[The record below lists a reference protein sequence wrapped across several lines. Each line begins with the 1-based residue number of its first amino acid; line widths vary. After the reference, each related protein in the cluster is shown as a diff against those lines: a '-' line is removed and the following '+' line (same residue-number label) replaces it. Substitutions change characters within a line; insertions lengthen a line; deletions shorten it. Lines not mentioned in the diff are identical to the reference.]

1 MLIMEVVEN
10 VVWFLVA
17 VFILVTFHELG
28 HFGVA
33 RLLGVGVSKFS
44 IGFGK
49 PLYSF
54 RSRRSGTEYV
64 LGALP
69 FGGYV
74 KFIDEREDHVDSQD
88 LPHAFNR
95 QNLWVRTAVVIAGPA
110 ANFVLAIFF
119 YWLVFGIGVP
129 GVEPIIGYV
138 QPGSSAEA
146 IGLQRGDRIAQIN
159 GRKVRSWGEHRYYLL
174 DQVQNG
180 ETLTF
185 TIETPTGENKTVS
198 IESSRLES
206 GQMNPFILEQK
217 IGVLPRIAP
226 VVGTLIP
233 GEVADA
239 AGIQVND
246 RFMSIEGVPINGWRD
261 VVEIISSRPEQ
272 TTRLSVL
279 RNGSI
284 KLAVVVP
291 KAINSMNEVV
301 GRIGVGP
308 ANHVNVVIRLGAGEA
323 IIRAVEATWLLS
335 KLTVGMIVQMIQG
348 KESTKSIGG
357 PLSIA
362 KYAGASA
369 EYGLTA
375 FLMFLAIL
383 SISLGI
389 LNLLPIP
396 VLDGGHLV
404 YFLIEGI
411 KGTPVSETFMYRSQQ
426 LGFAVLAVL
435 ISFAL
440 YNDVLNIFKF

>member
-1 MLIMEVVEN
+1 MAAVEN
-10 VVWFLVA
+10 AGWFLVA

-28 HFGVA
+28 HFSVA

-44 IGFGK
+44 VGFGK
-49 PLYSF
+49 TLYSY

-64 LGALP
+64 LGVLP

-74 KFIDEREDHVDSQD
+74 KFIDEREDHVDPRD
-88 LPHAFNR
+88 LPYAFNR
-95 QNLWVRTAVVIAGPA
+95 QKLWVRAAIVIAGPG
-110 ANFVLAIFF
+110 ANFILAIFF

-129 GVEPIIGYV
+129 GVEPVIGYV
-138 QPGSSAEA
+138 EPGSSAEA
-146 IGLQRGDRIAQIN
+146 VGLQRGDRIARVN

-174 DQVQNG
+174 NQVEAG
-180 ETLTF
+180 KTLTF
-185 TIETPTGENKTVS
+185 AIVTPTGRNKTVS
-198 IESSRLES
+198 IESSRLQS
-206 GQMNPFILEQK
+206 GRLNPLVLEEQ
-217 IGVLPRIAP
+217 IGVLPRLAP
-226 VVGTLIP
+226 IVGTLIA

-239 AGIQVND
+239 SGIKVND
-246 RFMSIEGVPINGWRD
+246 RFMVVDGITINGWRD
-261 VVEIISSRPEQ
+261 VVKTISSRPEQ
-272 TTRLSVL
+272 ATRVSVL
-279 RNGSI
+279 RNGSLKTI
-284 KLAVVVP
+284 VVVP
-291 KAINSMNEVV
+291 KAIHSLDSVV

-308 ANHVNVVIRLGAGEA
+308 ANHVDVVVRLGAGEA
-323 IIRAVEATWLLS
+323 INRAVEATWLLS
-335 KLTVGMIVQMIQG
+335 KLTVGMIVQMVQG
-348 KESTKSIGG
+348 KESTENIGG

-369 EYGLTA
+369 QYGLTA
-375 FLMFLAIL
+375 FLTFLAIL

-404 YFLIEGI
+404 YFIIEAI
-411 KGTPVSETFMYRSQQ
+411 KGGPVSEAFMYRSQQ

>member
-1 MLIMEVVEN
+1 MAAVEN
-10 VVWFLVA
+10 AGWFLVA

-28 HFGVA
+28 HFSVA

-44 IGFGK
+44 VGFGK
-49 PLYSF
+49 TLYSY

-64 LGALP
+64 LGVLP

-74 KFIDEREDHVDSQD
+74 KFIDEREDHVDPRD
-88 LPHAFNR
+88 LPYAFNR
-95 QNLWVRTAVVIAGPA
+95 QKLWVRAAIVIAGPG
-110 ANFVLAIFF
+110 ANFILAIFF

-129 GVEPIIGYV
+129 GVEPVIGYV
-138 QPGSSAEA
+138 EPGSSAEA
-146 IGLQRGDRIAQIN
+146 VGLQRGDRIVRVN

-174 DQVQNG
+174 NQVEAG
-180 ETLTF
+180 KTLTF
-185 TIETPTGENKTVS
+185 AIVTPTGRNKTVS
-198 IESSRLES
+198 IESSRLQS
-206 GQMNPFILEQK
+206 GQLNPLVLEEQ
-217 IGVLPRIAP
+217 IGVLPRLAP
-226 VVGTLIP
+226 IVGTLIA

-239 AGIQVND
+239 SGIKVND
-246 RFMSIEGVPINGWRD
+246 RFMVVDGIAINGWRD
-261 VVEIISSRPEQ
+261 VVKTISSRPEQ
-272 TTRLSVL
+272 ATRVSVL
-279 RNGSI
+279 RNGSLKTI
-284 KLAVVVP
+284 VVVP
-291 KAINSMNEVV
+291 KAIHSLDSVV

-308 ANHVNVVIRLGAGEA
+308 ANHVNVVVRLGAGEA
-323 IIRAVEATWLLS
+323 MNRAVEATWLLS
-335 KLTVGMIVQMIQG
+335 KLTVGMIVQMVQG
-348 KESTKSIGG
+348 KESTKNIGG

-369 EYGLTA
+369 QYGFTA
-375 FLMFLAIL
+375 FLTFLAIL

-404 YFLIEGI
+404 YFIIEAI
-411 KGTPVSETFMYRSQQ
+411 KGGPVSEAFMYRSQQ

>member
-1 MLIMEVVEN
+1 MVAVEN
-10 VVWFLVA
+10 AGWFLVA

-28 HFGVA
+28 HFSVA

-44 IGFGK
+44 VGFGK
-49 PLYSF
+49 TLYSY

-64 LGALP
+64 LGVLP

-74 KFIDEREDHVDSQD
+74 KFIDEREDHVDPRD
-88 LPHAFNR
+88 LPYAFNR
-95 QNLWVRTAVVIAGPA
+95 QKLWVRAAIVIAGPG
-110 ANFVLAIFF
+110 ANFILAIFF

-129 GVEPIIGYV
+129 GVEPVIGYV
-138 QPGSSAEA
+138 EPGSSAEA
-146 IGLQRGDRIAQIN
+146 VGLQRGDRIARVN

-174 DQVQNG
+174 NQVEAG
-180 ETLTF
+180 KTLTF
-185 TIETPTGENKTVS
+185 AIVTPTGRNKTVS
-198 IESSRLES
+198 IESSRLQS
-206 GQMNPFILEQK
+206 GQLNPLVLEEQ
-217 IGVLPRIAP
+217 IGVLPRLAP
-226 VVGTLIP
+226 IVGTLIA

-239 AGIQVND
+239 SGIKVND
-246 RFMSIEGVPINGWRD
+246 RFMVVDGIAINGWRD
-261 VVEIISSRPEQ
+261 VVKTISSRPEQ
-272 TTRLSVL
+272 ATRVSVL
-279 RNGSI
+279 RNGALKTI
-284 KLAVVVP
+284 VVVP
-291 KAINSMNEVV
+291 KAIHSLDSVV

-308 ANHVNVVIRLGAGEA
+308 ANHVNVVVRLGAGEA
-323 IIRAVEATWLLS
+323 INRAVEATWLLS
-335 KLTVGMIVQMIQG
+335 KLTVGMIVQMVQG
-348 KESTKSIGG
+348 KESTKNIGG

-369 EYGLTA
+369 QYGFTA
-375 FLMFLAIL
+375 FLTFLAIL

-404 YFLIEGI
+404 YFIIEAI
-411 KGTPVSETFMYRSQQ
+411 KGGPVSEAFMYRSQQ

>member
-1 MLIMEVVEN
+1 MAAVEN
-10 VVWFLVA
+10 AGWFLVA

-28 HFGVA
+28 HFSVA

-44 IGFGK
+44 VGFGK
-49 PLYSF
+49 TLYSY

-64 LGALP
+64 LGVLP

-74 KFIDEREDHVDSQD
+74 KFIDEREDHVDPRD
-88 LPHAFNR
+88 LPYAFNR
-95 QNLWVRTAVVIAGPA
+95 QKLWVRAAIVIAGPG
-110 ANFVLAIFF
+110 ANFILAIFF

-129 GVEPIIGYV
+129 GVEPVIGYV
-138 QPGSSAEA
+138 EPGSSAEA
-146 IGLQRGDRIAQIN
+146 VGLQRGDRIARVN

-174 DQVQNG
+174 NQVEAG
-180 ETLTF
+180 KTLTF
-185 TIETPTGENKTVS
+185 AIVTPTGRNKTVS
-198 IESSRLES
+198 IESSRLQS
-206 GQMNPFILEQK
+206 GQLNPLVLEEQ
-217 IGVLPRIAP
+217 IGVLPRLAP
-226 VVGTLIP
+226 IVGTLIA

-239 AGIQVND
+239 SGIKVND
-246 RFMSIEGVPINGWRD
+246 RFMVVDGIAINGWRD
-261 VVEIISSRPEQ
+261 VVKTISSRPEQ
-272 TTRLSVL
+272 ATRVSVL
-279 RNGSI
+279 RNGSLKTI
-284 KLAVVVP
+284 VVVP
-291 KAINSMNEVV
+291 KAIHSLDRVV

-308 ANHVNVVIRLGAGEA
+308 ANHVNVVVRLGAGEA
-323 IIRAVEATWLLS
+323 INRAVEATWLLS
-335 KLTVGMIVQMIQG
+335 KLTVGMIVQMVQG
-348 KESTKSIGG
+348 KESTKNLGG

-369 EYGLTA
+369 QYGFTA
-375 FLMFLAIL
+375 FLTFLAIL

-404 YFLIEGI
+404 YFIIEAI
-411 KGTPVSETFMYRSQQ
+411 KGGPVSEAFMYRSQQ

>member
-1 MLIMEVVEN
+1 MVAVEN
-10 VVWFLVA
+10 AGWFLIA

-28 HFGVA
+28 HFSVA

-44 IGFGK
+44 VGFGK
-49 PLYSF
+49 TLYSF

-64 LGALP
+64 LGVLP

-74 KFIDEREDHVDSQD
+74 KFIDEREDHVDPRA
-88 LPHAFNR
+88 LPYAFNR
-95 QNLWVRTAVVIAGPA
+95 QKLWVRAAVVIAGPG
-110 ANFVLAIFF
+110 ANFILAIFF

-129 GVEPIIGYV
+129 GVEPVIGYIE
-138 QPGSSAEA
+138 PGSSAEA
-146 IGLQRGDRIAQIN
+146 VGLQRGDRIARIN

-174 DQVQNG
+174 NQVEAG
-180 ETLTF
+180 KTLTF
-185 TIETPTGENKTVS
+185 AIVTPTGQNKTVS
-198 IESSRLES
+198 IESSRLQS
-206 GQMNPFILEQK
+206 GQLNPLILEEQ
-217 IGVLPRIAP
+217 IGVLPRLAP
-226 VVGTLIP
+226 IVGTLIA

-239 AGIQVND
+239 SGIKVND
-246 RFMSIEGVPINGWRD
+246 RFMVVDGIAINGWRD
-261 VVEIISSRPEQ
+261 VVKTISSRPEQ
-272 TTRLSVL
+272 ATRVSVL
-279 RNGSI
+279 RNGSLKTI
-284 KLAVVVP
+284 VVVP
-291 KAINSMNEVV
+291 KAIHSLDSIV

-308 ANHVNVVIRLGAGEA
+308 ANHVNVVVRLGAGEA
-323 IIRAVEATWLLS
+323 INRAVEATWLLS
-335 KLTVGMIVQMIQG
+335 KLTVGMIVQMVQG

-369 EYGLTA
+369 QYGFTSFLT
-375 FLMFLAIL
+375 FLAIL

-404 YFLIEGI
+404 YFIIEAI
-411 KGTPVSETFMYRSQQ
+411 KGGPVSEAFMYRSQQ

>member
-1 MLIMEVVEN
+1 MAAVEN
-10 VVWFLVA
+10 AGWFLVA

-28 HFGVA
+28 HFSVA

-44 IGFGK
+44 VGFGK
-49 PLYSF
+49 TLYSY

-64 LGALP
+64 LGVLP

-74 KFIDEREDHVDSQD
+74 KFIDEREDHVDPRD
-88 LPHAFNR
+88 LPYAFNR
-95 QNLWVRTAVVIAGPA
+95 QKLWVRAAIVIAGPG
-110 ANFVLAIFF
+110 ANFILAIFF

-129 GVEPIIGYV
+129 GVEPVIGYV
-138 QPGSSAEA
+138 EPGSSAEA
-146 IGLQRGDRIAQIN
+146 VGLQRGDRIARVN

-174 DQVQNG
+174 NQVEAG
-180 ETLTF
+180 KTLTF
-185 TIETPTGENKTVS
+185 AIVTPTGQNKTVS
-198 IESSRLES
+198 IESSRLQS
-206 GQMNPFILEQK
+206 GQLNPLILEEQ
-217 IGVLPRIAP
+217 IGVLPRLAP
-226 VVGTLIP
+226 IVGTLIA

-239 AGIQVND
+239 SGIKVND
-246 RFMSIEGVPINGWRD
+246 RFMVVDGITINGWRD
-261 VVEIISSRPEQ
+261 VVKTISSRPEQ
-272 TTRLSVL
+272 ATRVSVL
-279 RNGSI
+279 RNGSLKTI
-284 KLAVVVP
+284 VVVP
-291 KAINSMNEVV
+291 KAIHSLDSVV

-308 ANHVNVVIRLGAGEA
+308 ANHVDVVVRLGAGEA
-323 IIRAVEATWLLS
+323 INRAVEATWLLS
-335 KLTVGMIVQMIQG
+335 KLTVGMIVQMVQG
-348 KESTKSIGG
+348 KESTKNIGG

-369 EYGLTA
+369 QYGFTA
-375 FLMFLAIL
+375 FLTFLAIL

-404 YFLIEGI
+404 YFIIEAI
-411 KGTPVSETFMYRSQQ
+411 KGGPVSEAFMYRSQQ

>member
-1 MLIMEVVEN
+1 MAAVEN
-10 VVWFLVA
+10 AGWFLVA

-28 HFGVA
+28 HFSVA

-44 IGFGK
+44 VGFGK
-49 PLYSF
+49 TLYSF

-64 LGALP
+64 LGVLP

-74 KFIDEREDHVDSQD
+74 KFIDEREDHVDPRA
-88 LPHAFNR
+88 LPYAFNR
-95 QNLWVRTAVVIAGPA
+95 QKLWVRAAVVIAGPG
-110 ANFVLAIFF
+110 ANFILAIFF

-129 GVEPIIGYV
+129 GVEPVIGYIE
-138 QPGSSAEA
+138 PGSSAEA
-146 IGLQRGDRIAQIN
+146 VGLQRGDRIARIN

-174 DQVQNG
+174 NQVEAG
-180 ETLTF
+180 KTLTF
-185 TIETPTGENKTVS
+185 AIVTPTGQNKTVS
-198 IESSRLES
+198 IESSRLQS
-206 GQMNPFILEQK
+206 GQLNPLILEEQ
-217 IGVLPRIAP
+217 IGVLPRLAP
-226 VVGTLIP
+226 IVGTLIA

-239 AGIQVND
+239 SGIKVND
-246 RFMSIEGVPINGWRD
+246 RFMAIDGIAINGWRD
-261 VVEIISSRPEQ
+261 VVKTISSRPEQ
-272 TTRLSVL
+272 ATRVSVL
-279 RNGSI
+279 RNGSLKTI
-284 KLAVVVP
+284 VVVP
-291 KAINSMNEVV
+291 KAIHSLDSIV

-308 ANHVNVVIRLGAGEA
+308 ANHVNVVVRLGAGEA
-323 IIRAVEATWLLS
+323 INRAVEATWLLS
-335 KLTVGMIVQMIQG
+335 KLTVGMIVQMVQG
-348 KESTKSIGG
+348 KESTKNIGG

-369 EYGLTA
+369 QYGFTA
-375 FLMFLAIL
+375 FLTFLAIL

-404 YFLIEGI
+404 YFIIEAI
-411 KGTPVSETFMYRSQQ
+411 KGGPVSEAFMYRSQQ

>member
-1 MLIMEVVEN
+1 MAAVEN
-10 VVWFLVA
+10 AGWFLVA

-28 HFGVA
+28 HFSVA

-44 IGFGK
+44 VGFGK
-49 PLYSF
+49 TLYSF

-64 LGALP
+64 LGVLP

-74 KFIDEREDHVDSQD
+74 KFIDEREDHVDPRD
-88 LPHAFNR
+88 LPYAFNR
-95 QNLWVRTAVVIAGPA
+95 QKLWVRAAVVIAGPG
-110 ANFVLAIFF
+110 ANFILAIFF

-129 GVEPIIGYV
+129 GVEPVIGYIE
-138 QPGSSAEA
+138 PGSSAEA
-146 IGLQRGDRIAQIN
+146 VGLQRGDRIARIN

-174 DQVQNG
+174 NQVEAG
-180 ETLTF
+180 KTLTF
-185 TIETPTGENKTVS
+185 AIVTPTGQNKTVS
-198 IESSRLES
+198 IESSRLQS
-206 GQMNPFILEQK
+206 GQLNPLILEEQ
-217 IGVLPRIAP
+217 IGVLPRLAP
-226 VVGTLIP
+226 IVGTLIA

-239 AGIQVND
+239 SGIKVND
-246 RFMSIEGVPINGWRD
+246 RFMVVDGIAINGWRD
-261 VVEIISSRPEQ
+261 VVKTISSRPEQ
-272 TTRLSVL
+272 ATRVSVL
-279 RNGSI
+279 RNGSLKTI
-284 KLAVVVP
+284 VVVP
-291 KAINSMNEVV
+291 KAIHSLDSVV

-308 ANHVNVVIRLGAGEA
+308 ANHVDVVVRLGAGEA
-323 IIRAVEATWLLS
+323 INRAVEATWLLS
-335 KLTVGMIVQMIQG
+335 KLTVGMIVQMVQG
-348 KESTKSIGG
+348 KESTKNIGG

-369 EYGLTA
+369 QYGFTA
-375 FLMFLAIL
+375 FLTFLAIL

-404 YFLIEGI
+404 YFIIEAI
-411 KGTPVSETFMYRSQQ
+411 KGGPVSEAFMYRSQQ

>member
-1 MLIMEVVEN
+1 MAAVEN
-10 VVWFLVA
+10 AGWFLVA

-28 HFGVA
+28 HFSVA

-44 IGFGK
+44 VGFGK
-49 PLYSF
+49 TLYSY

-64 LGALP
+64 LGVLP

-74 KFIDEREDHVDSQD
+74 KFIDEREDHVDPRD
-88 LPHAFNR
+88 LPYAFNR
-95 QNLWVRTAVVIAGPA
+95 QKLWVRAAIVIAGPG
-110 ANFVLAIFF
+110 ANFILAIFF

-129 GVEPIIGYV
+129 GVEPVIGYV
-138 QPGSSAEA
+138 EPGSSAEA
-146 IGLQRGDRIAQIN
+146 VGLQRGDRIARVN

-174 DQVQNG
+174 NQVEAG
-180 ETLTF
+180 KTLTF
-185 TIETPTGENKTVS
+185 AIVTPTGRNKTVS
-198 IESSRLES
+198 IESSRLQS
-206 GQMNPFILEQK
+206 GQLNPLVLEEQ
-217 IGVLPRIAP
+217 IGVLPRLAP
-226 VVGTLIP
+226 IVGTLIA

-239 AGIQVND
+239 SGIKVND
-246 RFMSIEGVPINGWRD
+246 RFMVVDGITINGWRD
-261 VVEIISSRPEQ
+261 VVKTISSRPEQ
-272 TTRLSVL
+272 ATRVSVL
-279 RNGSI
+279 RNGSLKTI
-284 KLAVVVP
+284 VVVP
-291 KAINSMNEVV
+291 KAIHSLDSVV

-308 ANHVNVVIRLGAGEA
+308 ANHVNVVVRLGAGEA
-323 IIRAVEATWLLS
+323 MTRAVEATWLLS
-335 KLTVGMIVQMIQG
+335 KLTVGMIVQMVQG
-348 KESTKSIGG
+348 KESTKNIGG

-369 EYGLTA
+369 EYGFTA
-375 FLMFLAIL
+375 FLTFLAIL

-404 YFLIEGI
+404 YFIIEAI
-411 KGTPVSETFMYRSQQ
+411 KGGPVSEAFMYRSQQ

>member
-1 MLIMEVVEN
+1 MAAVEN
-10 VVWFLVA
+10 AGWFLVA

-28 HFGVA
+28 HFSVA

-44 IGFGK
+44 VGFGK
-49 PLYSF
+49 TLYSY

-64 LGALP
+64 LGVLP

-74 KFIDEREDHVDSQD
+74 KFIDEREDHVDPRD
-88 LPHAFNR
+88 LPYAFNR
-95 QNLWVRTAVVIAGPA
+95 QKLWVRAAIVIAGPG
-110 ANFVLAIFF
+110 ANFILAIFF

-129 GVEPIIGYV
+129 GVEPVIGYV
-138 QPGSSAEA
+138 EPGSSAEA
-146 IGLQRGDRIAQIN
+146 VGLQRGDRIARVN

-174 DQVQNG
+174 NQVEAG
-180 ETLTF
+180 KTLTF
-185 TIETPTGENKTVS
+185 AIVTPTGRNKTVS
-198 IESSRLES
+198 IESSRLQS
-206 GQMNPFILEQK
+206 GQLNPLVLEEQ
-217 IGVLPRIAP
+217 IGVLPRLAP
-226 VVGTLIP
+226 IVGTLIA

-239 AGIQVND
+239 SGIKVND
-246 RFMSIEGVPINGWRD
+246 RFMVVDGITINGWRD
-261 VVEIISSRPEQ
+261 VVKTISSRPEQ
-272 TTRLSVL
+272 ATRVSVL
-279 RNGSI
+279 RNGSLKTI
-284 KLAVVVP
+284 VVVP
-291 KAINSMNEVV
+291 KAIHSLDSVV

-308 ANHVNVVIRLGAGEA
+308 ANHVDVVVRLGAGEA
-323 IIRAVEATWLLS
+323 INRAVEATWLLS
-335 KLTVGMIVQMIQG
+335 KLTVGMIVQMVQG
-348 KESTKSIGG
+348 KESTENIGG

-369 EYGLTA
+369 QYGLTA
-375 FLMFLAIL
+375 FLTFLAIL

-404 YFLIEGI
+404 YFIIEAI
-411 KGTPVSETFMYRSQQ
+411 KGGPVSEAFMYRSQQ

>member
-1 MLIMEVVEN
+1 MVAVEN
-10 VVWFLVA
+10 AGWFLIA

-28 HFGVA
+28 HFSVA

-44 IGFGK
+44 VGFGK
-49 PLYSF
+49 TLYSF

-64 LGALP
+64 LGVLP

-74 KFIDEREDHVDSQD
+74 KFIDEREDHVDPRD
-88 LPHAFNR
+88 LPYAFNR
-95 QNLWVRTAVVIAGPA
+95 QKLWVRAAVVIAGPG
-110 ANFVLAIFF
+110 ANFILAIFF

-129 GVEPIIGYV
+129 GVEPVIGYIE
-138 QPGSSAEA
+138 PGSSAEA
-146 IGLQRGDRIAQIN
+146 VGLQRGDRIARIN

-174 DQVQNG
+174 NQVEAG
-180 ETLTF
+180 KTLTF
-185 TIETPTGENKTVS
+185 AIVTPTGQNKTVS
-198 IESSRLES
+198 IESSRLQS
-206 GQMNPFILEQK
+206 GHLNPLILEKQ
-217 IGVLPRIAP
+217 IGVLPRLAP
-226 VVGTLIP
+226 IVGTLIA

-239 AGIQVND
+239 SGIKLND
-246 RFMSIEGVPINGWRD
+246 RFMTIDGVAINGWRD
-261 VVEIISSRPEQ
+261 VVKTISSRPEQ
-272 TTRLSVL
+272 ATRVSVL
-279 RNGSI
+279 RNGSLKTI
-284 KLAVVVP
+284 VVVP
-291 KAINSMNEVV
+291 KAIHSLDSIV

-308 ANHVNVVIRLGAGEA
+308 ANHVNVVVRLGAGEA
-323 IIRAVEATWLLS
+323 INRAVEATWLLS
-335 KLTVGMIVQMIQG
+335 KLTVGMIVQMVQG

-369 EYGLTA
+369 QYGFTSFLT
-375 FLMFLAIL
+375 FLAIL

-404 YFLIEGI
+404 YFIIEAI
-411 KGTPVSETFMYRSQQ
+411 KGGPVSEAFMYRSQQ

>member
-1 MLIMEVVEN
+1 MVAVEN
-10 VVWFLVA
+10 AGWFLIA

-28 HFGVA
+28 HFSVA

-44 IGFGK
+44 VGFGK
-49 PLYSF
+49 TLYSF

-64 LGALP
+64 LGVLP

-74 KFIDEREDHVDSQD
+74 KFIDEREDHVDPRA
-88 LPHAFNR
+88 LPYAFNR
-95 QNLWVRTAVVIAGPA
+95 QKLWVRAAVVIAGPG
-110 ANFVLAIFF
+110 ANFILAIFF

-129 GVEPIIGYV
+129 GVEPVIGYV
-138 QPGSSAEA
+138 EPGSSAEA
-146 IGLQRGDRIAQIN
+146 VGLQRGDRIARVN

-174 DQVQNG
+174 NQVEAG
-180 ETLTF
+180 KTLTF
-185 TIETPTGENKTVS
+185 AIVTPTGRNKTVS
-198 IESSRLES
+198 IESSRLQS
-206 GQMNPFILEQK
+206 GQLNPLVLEEQ
-217 IGVLPRIAP
+217 IGVLPRLAP
-226 VVGTLIP
+226 IVGTLIA

-239 AGIQVND
+239 SGIKVND
-246 RFMSIEGVPINGWRD
+246 RFMVVDGITINGWRD
-261 VVEIISSRPEQ
+261 VVKTISSRPEQ
-272 TTRLSVL
+272 ATRVSVL
-279 RNGSI
+279 RNGSLKTI
-284 KLAVVVP
+284 VVVP
-291 KAINSMNEVV
+291 KAIHSLDSVV

-308 ANHVNVVIRLGAGEA
+308 ANHVDVVVRLGAGEA
-323 IIRAVEATWLLS
+323 INRAVEATWLLS
-335 KLTVGMIVQMIQG
+335 KLTVGMIVQMVQG
-348 KESTKSIGG
+348 KESTKNIGG

-369 EYGLTA
+369 QYGLTA
-375 FLMFLAIL
+375 FLTFLAIL

-404 YFLIEGI
+404 YFIIEAI
-411 KGTPVSETFMYRSQQ
+411 KGGPVSEAFMYRSQQ

>member
-1 MLIMEVVEN
+1 MAAVEN
-10 VVWFLVA
+10 AGWFLVA

-28 HFGVA
+28 HFSVA

-44 IGFGK
+44 VGFGK
-49 PLYSF
+49 TLYSY

-64 LGALP
+64 LGVLP

-74 KFIDEREDHVDSQD
+74 KFIDEREDHVDPRD
-88 LPHAFNR
+88 LPYAFNR
-95 QNLWVRTAVVIAGPA
+95 QKLWVRAAIVIAGPG
-110 ANFVLAIFF
+110 ANFILAIFF

-129 GVEPIIGYV
+129 GVEPVIGYV
-138 QPGSSAEA
+138 EPGSSAEA
-146 IGLQRGDRIAQIN
+146 VGLQRGDRIARVN

-174 DQVQNG
+174 NQVEAG
-180 ETLTF
+180 KTLTF
-185 TIETPTGENKTVS
+185 AIVTPTGRNKTVS
-198 IESSRLES
+198 IESSRSQS
-206 GQMNPFILEQK
+206 GQLNPLVLEEQ
-217 IGVLPRIAP
+217 IGVLPRLAP
-226 VVGTLIP
+226 IVGTLIA

-239 AGIQVND
+239 SGIKVND
-246 RFMSIEGVPINGWRD
+246 RFMVVDGIAINGWRD
-261 VVEIISSRPEQ
+261 VVKTISSRPEQ
-272 TTRLSVL
+272 ATRVSVL
-279 RNGSI
+279 RNGSLKTI
-284 KLAVVVP
+284 VVVP
-291 KAINSMNEVV
+291 KAIHSLDSVV

-308 ANHVNVVIRLGAGEA
+308 ANHVNVVVRLGAGEA
-323 IIRAVEATWLLS
+323 INRAVEATWLLS
-335 KLTVGMIVQMIQG
+335 KLTVGMIVQMVQG
-348 KESTKSIGG
+348 KESTKNIGG

-369 EYGLTA
+369 QYGLTA
-375 FLMFLAIL
+375 FLTFLAIL

-404 YFLIEGI
+404 YFIIEAI
-411 KGTPVSETFMYRSQQ
+411 KGGPVSEAFMYRSQQ